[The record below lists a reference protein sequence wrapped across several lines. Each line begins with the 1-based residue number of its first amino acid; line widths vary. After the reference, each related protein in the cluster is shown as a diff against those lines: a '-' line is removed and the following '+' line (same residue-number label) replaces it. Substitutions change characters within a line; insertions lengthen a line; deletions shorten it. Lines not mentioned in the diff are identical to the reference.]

1 MGIPRLYQIFR
12 TIRRD
17 VGNTDFNL
25 IRSFDRQPAV
35 VNVVAFSPNG
45 NRFATGN
52 DNGEVYI
59 YETETGSRLQVINAD
74 STTVFALSFNPEKKQ
89 ISAGGVDGWLRT
101 FDVKT
106 GKLLQEFIPV
116 TMNQKSKSNF

>member
-1 MGIPRLYQIFR
+1 MYQIFR

-25 IRSFDRQPAV
+25 ICAFDRQPAV

-52 DNGEVYI
+52 DNREVYI

-74 STTVFALSFNPEKKQ
+74 STAVFALSFNPEKKQ
-89 ISAGGVDGWLRT
+89 ISAGGFDGWLRT
-101 FDVKT
+101 FDAKT

-116 TMNQKSKSNF
+116 TMNQKAKSNF